1 LKIVFLEL
9 HTSSLGHLVR
19 DSDLILRRNA
29 LHNASLTWYRK
40 TYLVLYARKSIA
52 NHAFWMLIRQN
63 YFVVPRSLAHP
74 IHRILRNISRRYSNL
89 SDLQSEVS
97 LIALGEIQ
105 QEKIPLMQ
113 MNLSSN
119 SSSILLD
126 SLEITKPY
134 ICLVIRDDGYDLSLN
149 NNDIDELSYRN
160 TPVEY
165 FSNAVISLLEQGF
178 NVIRMGRHSRT
189 EIPGIKHRGYCDY
202 SIRNTIHA
210 DMNDLMLFNECEFV
224 ITTGSGPDEIGSFFR
239 KNIYRVNLGP
249 VSNIVEAP
257 IYPVTLLSDYV
268 SLASSRKLSIE
279 EIQRSDIRLLSVR
292 QLNQLGISI
301 MPKSAE
307 AINAFFSL
315 TCLIEQQG
323 GMDHESIIHE
333 FALSFGYSFLGKNI
347 LY

>member
-1 LKIVFLEL
+1 MKILFLEL

-29 LHNASLTWYRK
+29 LNNASLEWYQK
-40 TYLVLYARKSIA
+40 TYLVLYARNSIA
-52 NHAFWMLIRQN
+52 NQAFWTLIKQN
-63 YFVVPRSLAHP
+63 YFVVPRYIAHP

-97 LIALGEIQ
+97 LSALGVAQ

-113 MNLSSN
+113 MNMNSN
-119 SSSILLD
+119 SSRILLD
-126 SLEITKPY
+126 SLEISKPY
-134 ICLVIRDDGYDLSLN
+134 ICLVIRDDGYDLSLG

-160 TPVEY
+160 TPAKY

-189 EIPGIKHRGYCDY
+189 EIPEVKSPGYCDY
-202 SIRNTIHA
+202 SLRNTSHS
-210 DMNDLMLFNECEFV
+210 DMNDLLLFNECKFV

-249 VSNIVEAP
+249 INNIVEAP

-268 SLASSRKLSIE
+268 SLASSRKLSIAD
-279 EIQRSDIRLLSVR
+279 IQSPDIQLLSAS

-307 AINAFFSL
+307 AIDAFFNL
-315 TCLIEQQG
+315 ICLIEKQG
-323 GMDHESIIHE
+323 GMGHESKIHD
-333 FALSFGYSFLGKNI
+333 FALSFGYSLVGKNM